1 MQQDLEA
8 SHPQLRIQIH
18 TVNQTGLEQSTSA
31 LTQGGAPLPLLQD
44 TLSDNAWDAWLV
56 NLRDFFIL
64 DADGHLV
71 SITQL
76 SPPDEGG
83 GGIVGNA
90 EAAQAL
96 QAALIA
102 AAEGS

>member
-1 MQQDLEA
+1 MQQDLEDT
-8 SHPQLRIQIH
+8 HPDLRIQIH
-18 TVNQTGLEQSTSA
+18 TVNQTGLEQSATALA
-31 LTQGGAPLPLLQD
+31 LTGAPLPLLQD
-44 TLSDNAWDAWLV
+44 TLGENAWDAWLV

-64 DADGHLV
+64 DAEGNLV

-83 GGIVGNA
+83 GGIVGDD

-102 AAEGS
+102 AAGGS